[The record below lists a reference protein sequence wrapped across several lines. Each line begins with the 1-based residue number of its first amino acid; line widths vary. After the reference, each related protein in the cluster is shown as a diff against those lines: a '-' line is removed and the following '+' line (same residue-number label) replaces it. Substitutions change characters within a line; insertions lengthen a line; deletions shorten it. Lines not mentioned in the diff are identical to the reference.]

1 MNSEENRR
9 LTPQPSSEPRHPGLE
24 QLIVIAL
31 ADSQFARALLAN
43 PAAALES
50 TSHSISLSPLEKNL
64 VISIQNA
71 ADIHDFAAQLY
82 NKIYLSK

>member
-1 MNSEENRR
+1 MNSEDNRCVI
-9 LTPQPSSEPRHPGLE
+9 PQSSSEPRHPGLE

-31 ADSQFARALLAN
+31 ADSQFATALLAD

-50 TSHSISLSPLEKNL
+50 TSHPVSLSPLEKKM
-64 VISIQNA
+64 VVSIQHA

-82 NKIYLSK
+82 NKIYPSK